1 MAKMIRAIPEPSEEG
16 KAENAERVRILEDLD
31 DPSDDVDTKKQKY
44 IKSFKENNSLRP
56 EIERRIR
63 ELIEVFKDE
72 KCTITQA
79 EHDMHILVLNH
90 MIDEGNRI
98 ITDIRGRNALL
109 PHRTRTTAKSIR
121 QIVRDYGKESAK
133 EKLEKLNKV
142 LNEYL
147 LQQEK
152 LFKKAYVTNHWKSV
166 RVAIEEAVLESEHDS
181 QSDPEKLLYRRLKKW
196 TKVSQLTAI
205 REKFWLEIF
214 PGDEDKHKLLFDTFS
229 KPYMVHLH
237 DEMQQYAATQI
248 HHHEPL
254 QDSRYV
260 KHSEIAKLYR
270 ELQHNFD
277 FQRDEAIE
285 PLKLQLR
292 RSWNTD
298 AQRIAAVRGLW
309 REMDW
314 QPMRNWLYDYIV
326 DPLKSDDKC
335 LFRSEGSV
343 CG

>member
-1 MAKMIRAIPEPSEEG
+1 
-16 KAENAERVRILEDLD
+16 
-31 DPSDDVDTKKQKY
+31 
-44 IKSFKENNSLRP
+44 
-56 EIERRIR
+56 
-63 ELIEVFKDE
+63 
-72 KCTITQA
+72 
-79 EHDMHILVLNH
+79 
-90 MIDEGNRI
+90 
-98 ITDIRGRNALL
+98 
-109 PHRTRTTAKSIR
+109 
-121 QIVRDYGKESAK
+121 
-133 EKLEKLNKV
+133 
-142 LNEYL
+142 
-147 LQQEK
+147 
-152 LFKKAYVTNHWKSV
+152 
-166 RVAIEEAVLESEHDS
+166 VLESEHDS

-285 PLKLQLR
+285 ALKLQLR

-335 LFRSEGSV
+335 LSRSGSSV

>member
-63 ELIEVFKDE
+63 ELVEIFKDE

-152 LFKKAYVTNHWKSV
+152 LFQKSV
-166 RVAIEEAVLESEHDS
+166 C
-181 QSDPEKLLYRRLKKW
+181 Y
-196 TKVSQLTAI
+196 
-205 REKFWLEIF
+205 
-214 PGDEDKHKLLFDTFS
+214 
-229 KPYMVHLH
+229 
-237 DEMQQYAATQI
+237 
-248 HHHEPL
+248 EPL
-254 QDSRYV
+254 EKCTR
-260 KHSEIAKLYR
+260 
-270 ELQHNFD
+270 
-277 FQRDEAIE
+277 RD
-285 PLKLQLR
+285 R
-292 RSWNTD
+292 GSCVG
-298 AQRIAAVRGLW
+298 VRA
-309 REMDW
+309 R
-314 QPMRNWLYDYIV
+314 
-326 DPLKSDDKC
+326 
-335 LFRSEGSV
+335 
-343 CG
+343 